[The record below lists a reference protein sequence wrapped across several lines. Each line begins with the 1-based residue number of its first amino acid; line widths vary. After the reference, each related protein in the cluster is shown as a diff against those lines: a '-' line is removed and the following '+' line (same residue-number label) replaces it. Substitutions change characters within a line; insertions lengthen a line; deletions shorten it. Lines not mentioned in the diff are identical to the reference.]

1 MNSHVQTKFEKIE
14 YQEVSRQLS
23 QANPKHLQGNQ
34 IYKIGLS
41 NTSGLQNQTR
51 LAYIYNFK
59 NPTKH
64 KLL

>member
-1 MNSHVQTKFEKIE
+1 
-14 YQEVSRQLS
+14 VSRQLS